1 MRRQQLASTSDII
14 DRSTK
19 GELIISLTNF
29 SVKLNANYTLSHLS
43 MSSNLKHTTEP
54 TKGHVCQLP
63 VNSIKLLLVV
73 QTICIIWNLA

>member
-1 MRRQQLASTSDII
+1 
-14 DRSTK
+14 
-19 GELIISLTNF
+19 
-29 SVKLNANYTLSHLS
+29 

-54 TKGHVCQLP
+54 TEGHVCQLP